1 MPQWRC
7 MLEDD
12 SSNPRIFEKAMK
24 SANLVVVVSF
34 IIHLLN
40 NINKK

>member
-1 MPQWRC
+1 MTAAT
-7 MLEDD
+7 LE
-12 SSNPRIFEKAMK
+12 FLKKAMK
-24 SANLVVVVSF
+24 SANLLVVVSF